1 MRDPDSGQPF
11 RCPRAVGGP
20 PLTGMEVWQWQSME
34 GGDRCS
40 CRWVEGPGPGAAR
53 CRRGVGRSSIWPAAA
68 CPLEVRAAL
77 ISTQFPGPWPCLIL
91 CFLSSMFNYIV
102 VNE

>member
-1 MRDPDSGQPF
+1 MRDPDSEPAISVPESSG
-11 RCPRAVGGP
+11 RATAHRDGGVAVA
-20 PLTGMEVWQWQSME
+20 EH
-34 GGDRCS
+34 GGWGP
-40 CRWVEGPGPGAAR
+40 CRWGEGPGPGADR